1 MKTILT
7 SLLVLLLGVLPPA
20 NIYAANRVYD
30 VSDFGLK
37 ANGKKDASPVL
48 QKILEKIKATTR
60 RGITSYYVS
69 RQAGIISLKRMRR
82 LVNIIFPTMIR
93 QIRRR

>member
-48 QKILEKIKATTR
+48 QKILEKIKSDYQEGDNIILR
-60 RGITSYYVS
+60 FP
-69 RQAGIISLKRMRR
+69 IISLKRMRR

>member
-7 SLLVLLLGVLPPA
+7 SLFVLLLGVLFPA
-20 NIYAANRVYD
+20 DICAANRVYD

-48 QKILEKIKATTR
+48 QKVLEKIKR
-60 RGITSYYVS
+60 DYQEGDNVIT
-69 RQAGIISLKRMRR
+69 
-82 LVNIIFPTMIR
+82 FPDR
-93 QIRRR
+93 